1 MAVTTQTLRDSEHD
15 AIIKIVCTEDGEGG
29 TTIDVS
35 TLAGAE
41 DDGTDRVAIT
51 KILLSIPR
59 LTDATQEPVTLD
71 WDATSNVAIA
81 EFGSGNIEWDVRL
94 DNNAADG
101 VTGDIIVTSAHA
113 NTKFT
118 MILFLKKT
126 AGFAGT
132 ALSYRQVM
140 PPRRA

>member
-15 AIIKIVCTEDGEGG
+15 AVIKIVCTGGGHSG

-35 TLAGAE
+35 TLTGAE
-41 DDGTDRVAIT
+41 DDDTDRVAIT
-51 KILLSIPR
+51 KILLSNAR
-59 LTDATQEPVTLD
+59 LADTADEPVLLE
-71 WDATSNVAIA
+71 WDATAKVAIA
-81 EFGSGNIEWDVRL
+81 EFGSGNIEWGMRL
-94 DNNAADG
+94 DNNAG
-101 VTGDIIVTSAHA
+101 TGTTGDIIVTSAST
-113 NTKFT
+113 NTRFT